1 MLITGDF
8 IDTETA
14 SRYGLV
20 ECLVDADNPNDANI
34 ALMGSIFATSEMNI
48 KICGRFA
55 GKPHVHE
62 CGPRGIGVSL
72 SWSEPVHGPRQ
83 GRRSETR
90 IGALLTSV
98 SAFSQLRSNQNKRR
112 SAADTVAIFMI
123 LALDSRR
130 RTKASSV

>member
-20 ECLVDADNPNDANI
+20 ECPVDADDPNDANI
-34 ALMGSIFATSEMNI
+34 ALLGCIFATSEMNI

-55 GKPHVHE
+55 GKPHVHG
-62 CGPRGIGVSL
+62 CRPRGIGVSL
-72 SWSEPVHGPRQ
+72 SWTAPARGPRQ
-83 GRRSETR
+83 GRRSELGV
-90 IGALLTSV
+90 GALFTPV
-98 SAFSQLRSNQNKRR
+98 SAFSQLRSYQNKRR